1 MRKKRI
7 DLTDLETYYFYRN
20 KFEKSL
26 VGRMPHKWRLC
37 LHPILFKI
45 ISSRNKSAGFTSH
58 VLYDKRKKTTEP
70 IIFAITHIGKFD
82 IEVSTETVKEHY
94 YLLSGDY
101 ENMKGTVEEIFLGLN
116 GVVYIR
122 EDDKEDRALSKE
134 KMINVLRQGGN
145 MMYFPEGNWN
155 LTPNLPVLPLPFGVI
170 DVAMRANA
178 TIIPIGIEQYG
189 KDFYIAVG
197 ENFDV
202 DKYDKDNV
210 EGKITAINDLR
221 DHLATLKWDI
231 WSSNPEE
238 ISKTINSESFSAHII
253 ERLQEWPGMTLEQFF
268 DSAYK
273 PKTITTYK
281 DAFDHL
287 STIHPTTRNAFLFNK
302 RLK

>member
-1 MRKKRI
+1 MSKKKI

-20 KFEKSL
+20 KFEKSIF
-26 VGRMPHKWRLC
+26 GRMSHKWRLR

-45 ISSRNKSAGFTSH
+45 ISSRNKSAGLISH
-58 VLYDKRKKTTEP
+58 VIYDKRQKTTKP

-82 IEVSTETVKEHY
+82 IEVATETVKDHY

-122 EDDKEDRALSKE
+122 EDDKADRALSKE
-134 KMINVLRQGGN
+134 KMINVLRKGGN
-145 MMYFPEGNWN
+145 MMYFPEGTWN
-155 LTPNLPVLPLPFGVI
+155 LTEHLPVLPLPFGVV
-170 DVAMRANA
+170 DVAARAGA
-178 TIIPIGIEQYG
+178 TIIPIGIQQYG
-189 KDFYIAVG
+189 NQFYLAVG

-202 DKYDKDNV
+202 DNYETDST
-210 EGKITAINDLR
+210 EGKIAAINALR
-221 DHLATLKWDI
+221 DRLATLKWDI
-231 WSSNPEE
+231 WASIPEE
-238 ISKTINSESFSAHII
+238 ITNSINADSFSRHIN

-273 PKTITTYK
+273 PKHITVPK
-281 DAFDHL
+281 DAFAHL
-287 STIHPTTRNAFLFNK
+287 NNISPTMQNAFLFNK

>member
-1 MRKKRI
+1 MKKI
-7 DLTDLETYYFYRN
+7 DLKNLETYYFYRN
-20 KFEKSL
+20 KFEKSFI
-26 VGRMPHKWRLC
+26 GRMSHKWRLR

-58 VLYDKRKKTTEP
+58 LLYDNRKKASKP

-82 IEVSTETVKEHY
+82 IEVSTETIKDHY

-134 KMINVLRQGGN
+134 KMINILRQGGN
-145 MMYFPEGNWN
+145 MMYFPEGTWN
-155 LTPNLPVLPLPFGVI
+155 LTENLPILPLPFGII
-170 DVAMRANA
+170 DVAMRAEA

-189 KDFYIAVG
+189 KEFYLTVG

-202 DKYDKDNV
+202 DKYDKDNI

-221 DHLATLKWDI
+221 DRMATLKWDI
-231 WSSNPEE
+231 WSSIPKE
-238 ISKTINSESFSAHII
+238 ISTTITAETFSEHIS
-253 ERLQEWPGMTLEQFF
+253 ERLQEWPGMTLEEFF

-273 PKTITTYK
+273 PKHITTPK
-281 DAFDHL
+281 DAFAHL
-287 STIHPTTRNAFLFNK
+287 NEIKPTMRNAFLFNK